1 MYLDERGGSRVAT
14 LLYLLVAIL
23 VFYVLFKVIPPYMAY
38 YSMDDEVSQEIG
50 MSSINPDEVIV
61 KDLYEKAQELGLPID
76 QQDIKLTRDAASV
89 TIDIQW
95 VTEVDFGYGFKRD
108 FAFEVKTSAKE
119 KAESS

>member
-1 MYLDERGGSRVAT
+1 MYLNERGGSRVAT

-23 VFYVLFKVIPPYMAY
+23 VVYVLFKVVPPYIAY

-108 FAFEVKTSAKE
+108 FEFEVKTSANK
-119 KAESS
+119 KSESS